1 MVNQTADNDR
11 DMQRRAF
18 EFEAAQER
26 AHSKL
31 ELEMLKDLKA
41 VDPSNQDPRLRLVTN
56 ESRGL
61 ILKQPKER
69 ADTRFLEK
77 KIAQTATSV

>member
-1 MVNQTADNDR
+1 
-11 DMQRRAF
+11 
-18 EFEAAQER
+18 
-26 AHSKL
+26 
-31 ELEMLKDLKA
+31 MLKDLKA
-41 VDPSNQDPRLRLVTN
+41 VDPSLEDPRLRLVTN
-56 ESRGL
+56 ESRGM